1 MIDLIIFIC
10 FEMILESENIK
21 QDGVEAETKLSCS
34 KGVLYCDGRQ
44 ACMCNWSCECS
55 DCRDEPFWC
64 FKNKELH
71 QEFVNRKSKENP
83 ETIPMIP
90 EN

>member
-1 MIDLIIFIC
+1 MDAL
-10 FEMILESENIK
+10 L
-21 QDGVEAETKLSCS
+21 TCS
-34 KGVLYCDGRQ
+34 KPWDCDGQ
-44 ACMCNWSCECS
+44 LACMCNWACECS
-55 DCRDEPFWC
+55 DCQDEPHWC
-64 FKNKELH
+64 FNSKEDH